1 MDKNIP
7 PPTARIYVRR
17 LSESLTEIKPGFSVL
32 LDIKTARCLRG
43 YGRREKWKMTQ
54 RSEGAFMRVWRL
66 EDKEKG
72 GGHE

>member
-17 LSESLTEIKPGFSVL
+17 LNESLTEIKPGFSVL
-32 LDIKTARCLRG
+32 LDIETARCLRS
-43 YGRREKWKMTQ
+43 YGRRKKWKMAQ
-54 RSEGAFMRVWRL
+54 RSEGTLMRVWRL

-72 GGHE
+72 GAF